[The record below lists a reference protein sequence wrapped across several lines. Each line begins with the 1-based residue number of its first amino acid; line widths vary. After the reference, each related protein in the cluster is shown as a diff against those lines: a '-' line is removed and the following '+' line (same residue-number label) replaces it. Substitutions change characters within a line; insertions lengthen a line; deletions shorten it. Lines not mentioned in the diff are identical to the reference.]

1 MHELD
6 KSQKAH
12 PNRVGVL
19 NQYFYRFN
27 CNEKLTKDSFS
38 VLKEMDYT
46 QNQGNQTSLEHRL
59 ERNKKL
65 KNLFDFFEGCL
76 GEVKDDLL
84 MECDELKITQA
95 WANKSTAG
103 QNHHWHNHP
112 NSFLSAVFY
121 LTDSPTPTTF
131 AIGDIWS
138 PQKNYT
144 GNLDLN
150 IRTQVAPI
158 YHKEETVAGNLILFP
173 SVVDHCV
180 DSLQE
185 GMEDRYTISFNT
197 FPVGTIGSHS
207 TLAGLTINVDCN

>member
-1 MHELD
+1 MYELD
-6 KSQKAH
+6 KNKKDH

-19 NQYFYRFN
+19 NQYFYRFK
-27 CNEKLTKDSFS
+27 CNEDLTKDSFK
-38 VLKEMDYT
+38 LIKEMDY
-46 QNQGNQTSLEHRL
+46 NPNKGNETSFEHRL
-59 ERNKKL
+59 ERNEKL
-65 KNLFDFFEGCL
+65 KDLFGWFECCL
-76 GEVKDDLL
+76 GEVKDDLA
-84 MECDELKITQA
+84 MECDKLKIIQA
-95 WANKSTAG
+95 WANRSAAG
-103 QNHHWHNHP
+103 QHHHWHNHP

-121 LTDSPTPTTF
+121 LTDSPMPTTF

-138 PQKNYT
+138 PQKNFS

-150 IRTQVAPI
+150 VRSHIAPI

-197 FPVGTIGSHS
+197 FPVGTIGSYS
-207 TLAGLTINVDCN
+207 SLAGLTIEVDCN

>member
-1 MHELD
+1 MYELD
-6 KSQKAH
+6 KNKKDH

-19 NQYFYRFN
+19 NQYFYRFK
-27 CNEKLTKDSFS
+27 CNEDLTKDSFK
-38 VLKEMDYT
+38 LIKEMDY
-46 QNQGNQTSLEHRL
+46 NPNKGNETSFEHRL
-59 ERNKKL
+59 ERSDKL
-65 KNLFDFFEGCL
+65 K
-76 GEVKDDLL
+76 
-84 MECDELKITQA
+84 IIQA
-95 WANKSTAG
+95 WANRSAAG
-103 QNHHWHNHP
+103 QHHHWHNHP

-121 LTDSPTPTTF
+121 LTDSPMPTTF

-138 PQKNYT
+138 PQKNFS

-150 IRTQVAPI
+150 VRSHIAPI

-197 FPVGTIGSHS
+197 FPVGTIGSYS
-207 TLAGLTINVDCN
+207 SLAGLTIEVDCD